1 MKRILAGFIGDGK
14 AGGVDRYLLNF
25 LEAVQGEN
33 IQIDF
38 LTNEVDQKL
47 KDDLKQYGS
56 RLYEVTTLKHPV
68 KQYRQVCA
76 VLKQNSYDMVYFNL
90 STAIECI
97 AAFAAKKMKVP
108 ERALHS
114 HSSGND
120 RQNAL
125 SRGIYNFLHRICC
138 LFLYKAGTVYYACS
152 VKAGE
157 WLYPKKIVHSGQF
170 EVIYNAVDRKRFCYQ
185 PDVRLQMRKE
195 LGLEE
200 NYVIGHVGNFCYP
213 KNCRF
218 LIEVFEQIYMMD
230 KQAVLLL
237 IGTGVELEEIKQ
249 LVCDKNLQDAVRFL
263 GWRSDTESLYQ
274 AMDTFLLPSR
284 FEGLPIV
291 GVEAQCTGL
300 QCVFSS
306 EVTKE
311 TQIQKECY
319 FLDLKQSPKKWAE
332 FILNHKTYD
341 REQVQFLEGAKN
353 YDLEKQISQLR
364 RIVCRQ

>member
-1 MKRILAGFIGDGK
+1 MKQILAGFIGDGK

-25 LEAVQGEN
+25 LEAVHGED

-38 LTNEVDQKL
+38 LTNEVNQEL
-47 KDDLKQYGS
+47 ENDLKQYGS
-56 RLYEVTTLKHPV
+56 KLYAVTTLKHPV
-68 KQYRQVCA
+68 RQYRQVCA
-76 VLKQNSYDMVYFNL
+76 ILKQNTYDMVYFNL

-97 AAFAAKKMKVP
+97 AAFAAKKTKVP

-120 RQNAL
+120 RQSTL
-125 SRGIYNFLHRICC
+125 SRVIYNFIHRICR

-157 WLYPKKIVHSGQF
+157 WLFPKKIVHSGRF
-170 EVIYNAVDRKRFCYQ
+170 EVIYNAVDRSRFCYQ
-185 PDVRLQMRKE
+185 PDIRLKMRKE

-218 LIEVFEQIYMMD
+218 LIEIFEQIHLLD
-230 KQAVLLL
+230 KQTILLL

-249 LVCDKNLQDAVRFL
+249 LVIDKNLQENVRFL
-263 GWRSDTESLYQ
+263 GWRNDTDRLYQ
-274 AMDTFLLPSR
+274 AMDIFLLPSR
-284 FEGLPIV
+284 FEGLPIA
-291 GVEAQCTGL
+291 GVEAQYTGL

-306 EVTKE
+306 EVTE
-311 TQIQKECY
+311 EAQIQEECY
-319 FLDLKQSPKKWAE
+319 FLDLEQGPQKWAE
-332 FILNHKTYD
+332 FILGHKKYD
-341 REQVQFLEGAKN
+341 RKQVQFLKEAEN
-353 YDLEKQISQLR
+353 YDLEKQVRQLR